1 MGFLKS
7 FLKSQ
12 GRVPRTSEMNLL
24 KGGDPKME
32 FEIGQ
37 IFEGEYPPEAAF
49 WCNDCGD
56 RYIKEVEAT
65 LDGVPRFQ
73 IVKVPDL
80 TDEEIAAHV
89 RAERDMKIAE
99 TDYLAMPD
107 YPLSDGER
115 VQVFAYR
122 QALRDVPTQE
132 GFPREVAWPDVPAV
146 FKRTKG

>member
-1 MGFLKS
+1 MG
-7 FLKSQ
+7 
-12 GRVPRTSEMNLL
+12 
-24 KGGDPKME
+24 

-80 TDEEIAAHV
+80 RKLFKTPIF
-89 RAERDMKIAE
+89 ERWGKQFC
-99 TDYLAMPD
+99 LN
-107 YPLSDGER
+107 
-115 VQVFAYR
+115 
-122 QALRDVPTQE
+122 
-132 GFPREVAWPDVPAV
+132 
-146 FKRTKG
+146 

>member
-1 MGFLKS
+1 
-7 FLKSQ
+7 
-12 GRVPRTSEMNLL
+12 
-24 KGGDPKME
+24 ME

-89 RAERDMKIAE
+89 RAERDMKIAA
-99 TDYLAMPD
+99 TDYLAMSD
-107 YPLSDGER
+107 YPLCEEDRAVVMS
-115 VQVFAYR
+115 YR
-122 QALRDVPTQE
+122 QALRDIPAQE
-132 GFPREVAWPDVPAV
+132 GFPREVVWPSEPAALV
-146 FKRTKG
+146 RSR

>member
-1 MGFLKS
+1 MG
-7 FLKSQ
+7 
-12 GRVPRTSEMNLL
+12 
-24 KGGDPKME
+24 

-132 GFPREVAWPDVPAV
+132 GFPREVAWHGLTCRLCSRERKDKQTP
-146 FKRTKG
+146 G

>member
-1 MGFLKS
+1 M
-7 FLKSQ
+7 
-12 GRVPRTSEMNLL
+12 
-24 KGGDPKME
+24 
-32 FEIGQ
+32 
-37 IFEGEYPPEAAF
+37 
-49 WCNDCGD
+49 
-56 RYIKEVEAT
+56 
-65 LDGVPRFQ
+65 
-73 IVKVPDL
+73 VKVPDL

-132 GFPREVAWPDVPAV
+132 GFPREVAWPDVPVV